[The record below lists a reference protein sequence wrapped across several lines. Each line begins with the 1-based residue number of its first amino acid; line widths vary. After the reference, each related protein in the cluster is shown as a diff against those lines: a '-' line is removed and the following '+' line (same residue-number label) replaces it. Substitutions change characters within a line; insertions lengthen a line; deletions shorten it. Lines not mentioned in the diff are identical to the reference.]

1 MIDTGTMIPF
11 PNMMLVAVMT
21 YIVEISCT
29 TKKHDGEIDGISEC
43 LMNERYIRET
53 STEIVRVKNID

>member
-21 YIVEISCT
+21 YVLELSCQND
-29 TKKHDGEIDGISEC
+29 KHEGAIDGISQR
-43 LMNERYIRET
+43 LLQERYVRET
-53 STEIVRVKNID
+53 STEIVRVKR